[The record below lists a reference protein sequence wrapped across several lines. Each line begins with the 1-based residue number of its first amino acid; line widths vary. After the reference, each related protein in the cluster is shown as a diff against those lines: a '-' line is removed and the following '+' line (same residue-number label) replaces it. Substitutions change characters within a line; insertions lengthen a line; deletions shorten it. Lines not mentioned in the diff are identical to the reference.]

1 MRVEEPV
8 RSPNEIRGAIICF
21 PVEFESNLNFPVKR
35 APRQEICRQATQAN
49 SEVLMG
55 IESYVFSLILCHMRD
70 LCTVGSLLLD
80 LADEPCIWC
89 LFIVQIVR
97 ANVSFLHFAYASPSW
112 CQRVSRKLRDEK
124 SAYHLGACGLHLSG
138 HPWQTYLCFKRKN
151 VVSTNYC
158 LNQVLPQRVSQ
169 QTDIPTS
176 HNQKRVLYTAWI
188 VDLRL
193 HCVGSICVQTFCA
206 PSRPFERLCF
216 LSHE

>member
-1 MRVEEPV
+1 
-8 RSPNEIRGAIICF
+8 
-21 PVEFESNLNFPVKR
+21 
-35 APRQEICRQATQAN
+35 
-49 SEVLMG
+49 
-55 IESYVFSLILCHMRD
+55 MRD
-70 LCTVGSLLLD
+70 LCTVGSLLPD

-89 LFIVQIVR
+89 LFIGQLVR
-97 ANVSFLHFAYASPSW
+97 VNVSFLHFAYASPRW